1 MKSKHRHELKTNELA
16 EWLAN
21 FPQWIKEN
29 HKTIIGIVVLIIVII
44 GYFSWK
50 SFKISAQEQ
59 ERLEFTSLLNSV
71 TQTEMETVNA
81 QMQGNDVSYMLLQRA
96 GDLKKFA
103 EKTRNN
109 NIAAISLIKQADAIR
124 AELHY
129 RMGDISEQVLTEQIN
144 QAKTS
149 YIKAIELSSSDNSL
163 RAIAT
168 FGLGLCAEELGN
180 FNEARQIYQDLAD
193 NPDFEGTVTAIQA
206 ELRLKTMS
214 DYENDIVFLP
224 APIPEPVI
232 ASTPQV
238 QVIPADP
245 NMPLDMNS
253 IGAHLPFDINMA
265 NIINTQ
271 TDSNLPIGANL
282 EVQSNIPDSNNL
294 STEVDIAPVIPAE
307 TPQAPDLE
315 TVPEPSN
322 NISEGSDINVPIE

>member
-29 HKTIIGIVVLIIVII
+29 RNTIIGIVVLIVVII
-44 GYFSWK
+44 GFFSWK
-50 SFKISAQEQ
+50 SFKSAVQEQ
-59 ERLEFTSLLNSV
+59 ERLEFTGLLNSV
-71 TQTEMETVNA
+71 SETKMQTMSA
-81 QMQGNDVSYMLLQRA
+81 QMQGNDISYMLLQRA

-103 EKTRNN
+103 EKTGNN

-129 RMGDISEQVLTEQIN
+129 RMEDISQQVLTEQIN

-149 YIKAIELSSSDNSL
+149 YTKAVELSSSNNSL

-180 FNEARQIYQDLAD
+180 FNEARQIYQDVAD
-193 NPDFEGTVTAIQA
+193 NPDFEGTATAIQA

-214 DYENDIVFLP
+214 DYEKDIVFLP
-224 APIPEPVI
+224 APIPEPDI
-232 ASTPQV
+232 ASIPQV
-238 QVIPADP
+238 QVLPADS
-245 NMPLDMNS
+245 NMPFDVNS
-253 IGAHLPFDINMA
+253 IGANLPFDINLA
-265 NIINTQ
+265 NVINTQ
-271 TDSNLPIGANL
+271 TDSNLPIGADL
-282 EVQSNIPDSNNL
+282 SAQSSIPDGNNL
-294 STEVDIAPVIPAE
+294 PVEVDVVPVIPAE
-307 TPQAPDLE
+307 IPDIPDLE
-315 TVPEPSN
+315 TLPEPSN